1 MDTNDFNDLFNS
13 AFRGNLSEYNPNVFS
28 CNSSPEVWVNEAL
41 NWVVFKIGTLTE
53 SDWRDDSIIHKYE
66 FLCTHSIM
74 VEGTIST
81 GDNEAENKHSQFT
94 MLRKLLYA
102 LIEAESKKCP
112 PPEPEDFY
120 YEENNQDIQNDDIPF

>member
-13 AFRGNLSEYNPNVFS
+13 ALSGSHSEYNPNVFS
-28 CNSSPEVWVNEAL
+28 CNPLPEVWVNEAL
-41 NWVVFKIGTLTE
+41 NWVVFKIGALTE
-53 SDWRDDSIIHKYE
+53 SDWRDDIIIHEYQ
-66 FLCTHSIM
+66 FLCTHSFM

-81 GDNEAENKHSQFT
+81 GDKEAEQKHAQFS

-102 LIEAESKKCP
+102 LIAAESRKCP